1 MKCQVIKVDKNGKKI
16 KFEPLTNCIQKVTWR
31 PILPDGVPNITSGYT
46 LAVSRHGP

>member
-16 KFEPLTNCIQKVTWR
+16 KYELLTNRIQKVTWR